1 MTDVEGAVLDII
13 AEKAK
18 ADRSSLTPQTEI
30 STLTLDSLDIVE
42 IIFQI
47 EERFD
52 ISIPY
57 NANEGADAAGAG
69 FKTVGDVIAMVGQHI
84 QGQPVQGQQPA

>member
-1 MTDVEGAVLDII
+1 MADVEGAVLDII

-18 ADRSSLTPQTEI
+18 ADRASLTPQTEI
-30 STLTLDSLDIVE
+30 ATLTLDSLDIVE

-47 EERFD
+47 EEKFD

-57 NANEGADAAGAG
+57 NANESVDAAGAG
-69 FKTVGDVIAMVGQHI
+69 FKTVGDVIGLVRQH
-84 QGQPVQGQQPA
+84 VQGQQPA

>member
-1 MTDVEGAVLDII
+1 MADVESAVLDII

-18 ADRSSLTPQTEI
+18 ADRNSVTPRTEL

-42 IIFQI
+42 IVFQI

-57 NANEGADAAGAG
+57 NANEGTDAAGAG
-69 FKTVGDVIAMVGQHI
+69 FKTVGDVIALVSQHLA
-84 QGQPVQGQQPA
+84 QGQQPA

>member
-1 MTDVEGAVLDII
+1 MADVEGAVLDII

-18 ADRSSLTPQTEI
+18 ADRASLTPQTEI
-30 STLTLDSLDIVE
+30 SNLTLDSLDLVE

-57 NANEGADAAGAG
+57 NANESVDAAGAG
-69 FKTVGDVIAMVGQHI
+69 FKTVGDVIDLVRQH
-84 QGQPVQGQQPA
+84 VQSQQPA